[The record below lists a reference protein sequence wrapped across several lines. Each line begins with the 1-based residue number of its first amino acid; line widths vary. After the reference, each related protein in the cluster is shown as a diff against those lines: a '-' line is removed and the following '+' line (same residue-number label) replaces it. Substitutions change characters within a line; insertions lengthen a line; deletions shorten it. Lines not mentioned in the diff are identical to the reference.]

1 MKWTVK
7 RAAEV
12 QTAFLLLTRL
22 PAGKLNT
29 YVPKLTDAAW
39 AFPAVGFVV
48 GSIIAGIYITTSHFM
63 LPSFAS
69 AIFALIF
76 GIFCTGAI
84 HEDGLA
90 DCADGFGGGQNKE
103 KKITIMADSAIGSF
117 GMLALILVMGLRILM
132 LSSLPSTTEIA
143 TGIIICAVI
152 SRFSMVGY
160 LCFLPAAKQ
169 EGLGNQASADNIF
182 PLFFA
187 AIVALPAFYFG
198 IFSFV
203 YVIISMLVIALF
215 WGIIAKYQIGGQTG
229 DVCGAGQLL
238 SETMGWVMLASIYA
252 VQ

>member
-7 RAAEV
+7 RVAEV

-48 GSIIAGIYITTSHFM
+48 GGIIAGIYITTSQFM

-103 KKITIMADSAIGSF
+103 KKITIMTDSAIGSF

-160 LCFLPAAKQ
+160 LCFFTSSKTRRAWQ
-169 EGLGNQASADNIF
+169 S
-182 PLFFA
+182 
-187 AIVALPAFYFG
+187 
-198 IFSFV
+198 SF
-203 YVIISMLVIALF
+203 
-215 WGIIAKYQIGGQTG
+215 
-229 DVCGAGQLL
+229 CR
-238 SETMGWVMLASIYA
+238 
-252 VQ
+252 

>member
-48 GSIIAGIYITTSHFM
+48 GAIIAGIYIITSQFM

-103 KKITIMADSAIGSF
+103 KKITIMTDSAIGSF
-117 GMLALILVMGLRILM
+117 GMLALIMVMGLRILM

-169 EGLGNQASADNIF
+169 EGLGNQASADNISLVTGGVSRLTIDSNGSVTI
-182 PLFFA
+182 PGNVTITGTLA
-187 AIVALPAFYFG
+187 ATTTDFSDQLAL
-198 IFSFV
+198 I
-203 YVIISMLVIALF
+203 LAL
-215 WGIIAKYQIGGQTG
+215 G
-229 DVCGAGQLL
+229 
-238 SETMGWVMLASIYA
+238 
-252 VQ
+252 

>member
-7 RAAEV
+7 RLTEV

-48 GSIIAGIYITTSHFM
+48 GGIIACIYITTSQFM
-63 LPSFAS
+63 LPSYAS

-103 KKITIMADSAIGSF
+103 KKISIMTDSAIGSF

-132 LSSLPSTTEIA
+132 LSSLPSTTEMA
-143 TGIIICAVI
+143 TGIVICAVI

-169 EGLGNQASADNIF
+169 EGLGNQASADDIT
-182 PLFFA
+182 PLFFCSHHR
-187 AIVALPAFYFG
+187 ITCF
-198 IFSFV
+198 
-203 YVIISMLVIALF
+203 LF
-215 WGIIAKYQIGGQTG
+215 W
-229 DVCGAGQLL
+229 CF
-238 SETMGWVMLASIYA
+238 
-252 VQ
+252 

>member
-1 MKWTVK
+1 MTKWTVK
-7 RAAEV
+7 RLTEV

-29 YVPKLTDAAW
+29 YVPKLRDAAW

-48 GSIIAGIYITTSHFM
+48 GGIIAGIYITTSQFM

-90 DCADGFGGGQNKE
+90 DCADGFGGGHNKE
-103 KKITIMADSAIGSF
+103 KKITIMTDSAIGSF
-117 GMLALILVMGLRILM
+117 GMLALIMVMGLRILM

-143 TGIIICAVI
+143 VGIIICAVI

-169 EGLGNQASADNIF
+169 EGLGNQASAESIL

-187 AIVALPAFYFG
+187 AHRC
-198 IFSFV
+198 
-203 YVIISMLVIALF
+203 IACFLF
-215 WGIIAKYQIGGQTG
+215 W
-229 DVCGAGQLL
+229 CF
-238 SETMGWVMLASIYA
+238 
-252 VQ
+252 

>member
-1 MKWTVK
+1 MKWTIK
-7 RAAEV
+7 RLAEV

-48 GSIIAGIYITTSHFM
+48 GGIIAGIYVTTSQFM

-103 KKITIMADSAIGSF
+103 KKITIMTDSAIGSF
-117 GMLALILVMGLRILM
+117 GMLALIMVMGLRILM

-143 TGIIICAVI
+143 AGIITV
-152 SRFSMVGY
+152 SY
-160 LCFLPAAKQ
+160 THLTLPTTT
-169 EGLGNQASADNIF
+169 
-182 PLFFA
+182 
-187 AIVALPAFYFG
+187 IV
-198 IFSFV
+198 
-203 YVIISMLVIALF
+203 
-215 WGIIAKYQIGGQTG
+215 
-229 DVCGAGQLL
+229 
-238 SETMGWVMLASIYA
+238 
-252 VQ
+252 